1 MINFCTFPNLY
12 DVTSKFDITRQKTAF
27 MSFFSKATCKVW
39 CKTYQKIQKQ
49 SKCNIYGPTVLG
61 CVCRGRGVVPH
72 ISDIVMQPHSGRVFA
87 PFRSENGYTLC
98 PLAKSGI
105 VFEITTRVYE
115 RIHRFNLQ
123 MSKKEREIWINN
135 MDKRKLCCRPFPH
148 TSLRIH
154 SHCAKESW
162 RAYL

>member
-1 MINFCTFPNLY
+1 MRRKQISVETQ
-12 DVTSKFDITRQKTAF
+12 IT
-27 MSFFSKATCKVW
+27 KATHSLWPITLQHNKSSLC
-39 CKTYQKIQKQ
+39 T
-49 SKCNIYGPTVLG
+49 LG
-61 CVCRGRGVVPH
+61 CVCRGRGGGGTLSHKLYNYVQ
-72 ISDIVMQPHSGRVFA
+72 SHSGRVFA
-87 PFRSENGYTLC
+87 PFWSENGYTLC
-98 PLAKSGI
+98 PCIL
-105 VFEITTRVYE
+105 VWLNRVSFSREVDE

-154 SHCAKESW
+154 SHCATESW